1 MPLKFL
7 SNFRRTLQMPIINC
21 EVTLMLTWSKN
32 CAISSTVGKTE
43 FKTTDLKLYVSAV
56 TLSTQDNVKLFKQ
69 LEFGFKRTVNGTNIN
84 LH

>member
-32 CAISSTVGKTE
+32 CVISSTVGKTE
-43 FKTTDLKLYVSAV
+43 FNTTD
-56 TLSTQDNVKLFKQ
+56 VKF
-69 LEFGFKRTVNGTNIN
+69 
-84 LH
+84 

>member
-32 CAISSTVGKTE
+32 CVISSTVGKTE

-69 LEFGFKRTVNGTNIN
+69 LEFGFKRTVNGTNIK

>member
-7 SNFRRTLQMPIINC
+7 NNFRRTLQMPIINC

-32 CAISSTVGKTE
+32 CVISSAVGKTE

-56 TLSTQDNVKLFKQ
+56 TLSTQDNVKLLKQ
-69 LEFGFKRTVNGTNIN
+69 LEFGFKRTINGTNIN